1 MPQTPIE
8 KCEFLHVHEESV
20 RRMREKLPSEESL
33 YELADFFKL
42 LADSTRVR
50 ILYALLEHELC
61 VCDLAG
67 LLGLTQTAVSHQL
80 RLLKTGKLVKA
91 RRDGKTVFYSLD
103 DAHIHDIL
111 SMGMEHL
118 SES

>member
-1 MPQTPIE
+1 MTKNAIE
-8 KCEFLHVHEESV
+8 KCEFLHVHEEAV
-20 RRMREKLPSEESL
+20 KQMRETMPTEESL

-42 LADSTRVR
+42 FGDSTRIR
-50 ILYALLEHELC
+50 ILYALLESELC

-80 RLLKTGKLVKA
+80 RLLKAGKLVKA

-103 DAHIHDIL
+103 DDHVRDIL
-111 SMGMEHL
+111 SKGMGHL
-118 SES
+118 FE